1 MGVVGEW
8 KLYHGCLKEEG
19 VEEDE
24 EECNEEEEEDDDDDD
39 EGGGGGEEEIHCTQ
53 LLSKV
58 AQRRVRVS
66 SRERV
71 ATQLVIR
78 CC

>member
-1 MGVVGEW
+1 M
-8 KLYHGCLKEEG
+8 
-19 VEEDE
+19 EEDE
-24 EECNEEEEEDDDDDD
+24 EECNEEEEGE
-39 EGGGGGEEEIHCTQ
+39 GEEVLHCTQ
-53 LLSKV
+53 TLSKV

-78 CC
+78 SC